1 MPSENEVVA
10 ILKTV
15 KDSVLPVN
23 VWDLGLIYEL
33 NISENDIKIVMSLT
47 SEVEP
52 SHAEVPKQIKQKL
65 EEGFPGFQVDIKLVF
80 EPQWTPEKMNQ
91 DAQDALGIRDA

>member
-52 SHAEVPKQIKQKL
+52 SHAEVPEQIKQKL
-65 EEGFPGFQVDIKLVF
+65 EEAFPGSQVDIKLVF